1 MVADL
6 FLALILCHNVTPV
19 TVQEEE
25 DDSDEEDGV
34 IVNNDPQSNEDG
46 QEETKMN
53 RMFQSSSP
61 DDIALVKFAEQL
73 GMRLE
78 NREELFVEIK
88 DINDRLMNYEIL
100 ENFPFSSNTKR
111 LGIIVRNKDT
121 Q

>member
-1 MVADL
+1 
-6 FLALILCHNVTPV
+6 
-19 TVQEEE
+19 
-25 DDSDEEDGV
+25 
-34 IVNNDPQSNEDG
+34 
-46 QEETKMN
+46 
-53 RMFQSSSP
+53 
-61 DDIALVKFAEQL
+61 
-73 GMRLE
+73 MRLE